1 MQLESGAM
9 RHRIHVPAL
18 SPSVTVTG
26 DEFHHAVRV
35 ARVRQDEEVELFD
48 DSGRAAKGKMRSIE
62 RDEAVVDLVE
72 EIASRESP
80 LDIHLALA
88 VIQLEKFELVLQKA
102 TELGVRSITPL
113 VTEHVEIRKERYAGK
128 SDRWK
133 KIIFEA
139 VKQSGRSRIPTLHEP
154 AQFADVI
161 ARPGV
166 RVLFDAH
173 TEPGT
178 LESPEA
184 LTLLIG
190 PEGGWSEEEL
200 DAARAAGCVFQRLG
214 PRRLRAETAA
224 IVAVTAVLSR
234 FGDL

>member
-1 MQLESGAM
+1 M
-9 RHRIHVPAL
+9 RHRIHVPEI
-18 SPSVTVTG
+18 SPTVTVTG

-35 ARVRQDEEVELFD
+35 ARVRQGEEVELFD
-48 DSGRAAKGKMRSIE
+48 DAGRAARAKVRSIE
-62 RDEAVVDLVE
+62 RDEAVVDLVAE
-72 EIASRESP
+72 LPSRESP
-80 LDIHLALA
+80 LDIHLAVA

-102 TELGVRSITPL
+102 TELGVRAITPL
-113 VTEHVEIRKERYAGK
+113 VTDHVEIRKERYAGK

-154 AQFADVI
+154 AAFADLI
-161 ARPGV
+161 AGEGIK
-166 RVLFDAH
+166 VLFDADA
-173 TEPGT
+173 EPGA
-178 LESPEA
+178 LAKPEA

-190 PEGGWSEEEL
+190 PEGGWSDEEL
-200 DAARAAGCVFQRLG
+200 ASARAAGCVFQRLG

>member
-1 MQLESGAM
+1 M
-9 RHRIHVPAL
+9 RHRIHVPAI
-18 SPSVTVTG
+18 SPVVTVTG

-35 ARVRQDEEVELFD
+35 ARVRQGEEVELFD
-48 DSGRAAKGKMRSIE
+48 DTGRAAKAKVRSIE
-62 RDEAVVDLVE
+62 RDEAIVDVFAELP
-72 EIASRESP
+72 SRESP
-80 LDIHLALA
+80 IDVHLAIAL
-88 VIQLEKFELVLQKA
+88 IQLEKFELVLQKA

-113 VTEHVEIRKERYAGK
+113 VTDHVEIRKERYAGK

-154 AQFADVI
+154 AAFADVI
-161 ARPGV
+161 AHEGIRI
-166 RVLFDAH
+166 LFDADA
-173 TEPGT
+173 EPGT
-178 LESPEA
+178 LEAPRA

-200 DAARAAGCVFQRLG
+200 ASARGSGCVFQRLG

-224 IVAVTAVLSR
+224 IVAVTTVLSR